1 MRNPVVQTSEA
12 VPKSP
17 SCLHF
22 VEAACPPCPDGPSL
36 LVAKA
41 VIITSGPTATRSRTT
56 GHNTQLASTPP
67 QEATQACPLRQPG
80 QALNGPRQAG
90 QRLPPSTGAPHEQRR
105 RQSPGRQ
112 LEAEQ
117 AAGNSQVRARS
128 LSLSLFLSLSLSLP
142 ISEQSPSLTC
152 SPSGNQPAS
161 TFV

>member
-1 MRNPVVQTSEA
+1 MRNPAVQTSEA
-12 VPKSP
+12 VPKPP

-105 RQSPGRQ
+105 RQFTR
-112 LEAEQ
+112 Q
-117 AAGNSQVRARS
+117 AARSRASSWQLSSAPVRLRTPALGVKAASRS
-128 LSLSLFLSLSLSLP
+128 HTVCAWPWDLP
-142 ISEQSPSLTC
+142 CVSYLH
-152 SPSGNQPAS
+152 
-161 TFV
+161 

>member
-1 MRNPVVQTSEA
+1 MRNPAVQTSEA
-12 VPKSP
+12 VPKPP

-105 RQSPGRQ
+105 RQFTR
-112 LEAEQ
+112 Q
-117 AAGNSQVRARS
+117 AARSRASSWQLSSARS
-128 LSLSLFLSLSLSLP
+128 LTLSLSLSLSLSLP
-142 ISEQSPSLTC
+142 ISEQSPSLTY